1 MEDNEMNDKARK
13 LWVKIMAIVLA
24 ALMAVGTIYSVIA
37 LLLA

>member
-1 MEDNEMNDKARK
+1 MNDRVRK